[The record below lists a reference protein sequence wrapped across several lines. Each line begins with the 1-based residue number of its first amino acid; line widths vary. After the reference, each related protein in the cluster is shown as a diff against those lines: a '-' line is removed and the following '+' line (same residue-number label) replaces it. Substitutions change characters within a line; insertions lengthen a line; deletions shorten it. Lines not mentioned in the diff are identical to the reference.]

1 MYGVGDDP
9 NEPCVAAFQA
19 TFTGQFKDPKGL
31 KAFLGSLKVIM
42 GLLEATNKTI
52 KAHIWFY
59 FGAELF
65 LGLFFSLSL
74 GITLTLLLP

>member
-1 MYGVGDDP
+1 MYGMGDDP
-9 NEPCVAAFQA
+9 NELCVAAFQA

-31 KAFLGSLKVIM
+31 KAFGGHRRSYWGSWRQQIS
-42 GLLEATNKTI
+42 GSRPI
-52 KAHIWFY
+52 YGFD

-74 GITLTLLLP
+74 SITLTLLLP